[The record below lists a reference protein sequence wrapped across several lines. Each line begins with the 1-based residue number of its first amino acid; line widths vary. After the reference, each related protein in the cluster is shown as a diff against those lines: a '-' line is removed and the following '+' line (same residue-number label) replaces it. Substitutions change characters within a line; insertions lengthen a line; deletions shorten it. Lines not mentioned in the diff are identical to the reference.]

1 MQKLKDSYLL
11 WHSYHQS
18 MPKTQRYSLGLKI
31 DNLFTEIIEAVSIA
45 SFLKQNEKI
54 PYVRKAIQ
62 KLDTL
67 KIFLMIIWETKTLDS
82 KKYINLSEIL
92 DEIGKMLGGWYG
104 QLTKNSL
111 KK

>member
-1 MQKLKDSYLL
+1 
-11 WHSYHQS
+11 